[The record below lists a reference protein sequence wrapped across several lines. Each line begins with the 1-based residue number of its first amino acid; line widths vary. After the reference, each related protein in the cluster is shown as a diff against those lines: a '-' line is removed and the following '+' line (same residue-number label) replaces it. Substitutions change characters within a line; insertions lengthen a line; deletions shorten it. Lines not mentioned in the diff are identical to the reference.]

1 MIALPGVG
9 STKGL
14 EKLMRGLGI
23 SEIIEA
29 FDMDQEANPAVGLS
43 VQRFYRLMEEIG
55 VNVQPMRWNP
65 LYKGIDDMLL
75 ARKESERLAA

>member
-1 MIALPGVG
+1 
-9 STKGL
+9 
-14 EKLMRGLGI
+14 
-23 SEIIEA
+23 
-29 FDMDQEANPAVGLS
+29 MDKETNPEVGLS